1 MAIDLLKSLPATYS
15 GNATATGSQTNH
27 DKTPTE
33 PHLESS
39 IEAESQPHGSL
50 YGGLAEKA
58 AAELDTGDPGAQQY
72 RYEHTIVGLFGLAAL
87 AICSYN
93 IVVRFFAPRLTL
105 DWSDEVQVYIVVWA
119 IFLVLGVVTATDRHV
134 KADLFVGMFSA
145 SAQRRLRLFSDILGL
160 LFCGMLVYYG
170 VLVTWQAYDF
180 GDLSISSLRF
190 PLWIYMAALPVGFSL
205 AVIHYIIRII
215 SHLRPRS

>member
-1 MAIDLLKSLPATYS
+1 MAIDLLKSAPARYIGS
-15 GNATATGSQTNH
+15 ATTADGQTNH
-27 DKTPTE
+27 DKTPPE
-33 PHLESS
+33 PHMEAYMESK
-39 IEAESQPHGSL
+39 EQPHGSL

-58 AAELDTGDPGAQQY
+58 AAEIDTGNPGAQC

-87 AICSYN
+87 AICLYN

-145 SAQRRLRLFSDILGL
+145 ATQRRLHLFSDILGL

-170 VLVTWQAYDF
+170 GLVTWQAYDF